1 MLTWTDFISLNHSQK
16 SDWWAS
22 VFSES
27 CRAGA
32 FPCFLIVLLIWK
44 RDYFECFKIHVDCR
58 EVWWHSHWIFLCCDF
73 FLCVCICKL
82 EAKLHQN
89 ETDPKR
95 TVHRMYTLSHH
106 ILNCVIRLSRK
117 CLFFFCLCNFFFT
130 FSSKFKKKKVNSG
143 QIECDFKNEEDAG
156 SCQRWYMNTI
166 TMSLN
171 SRPSW
176 NYLFKVTQ
184 MI

>member
-1 MLTWTDFISLNHSQK
+1 MLFVYVHFTGFFLWICLLFPHLLNMYRCLQNNPFFLKMLTWTDFISLNHSQK

-117 CLFFFCLCNFFFT
+117 CLFFL
-130 FSSKFKKKKVNSG
+130 SV
-143 QIECDFKNEEDAG
+143 
-156 SCQRWYMNTI
+156 
-166 TMSLN
+166 
-171 SRPSW
+171 
-176 NYLFKVTQ
+176 
-184 MI
+184 

>member
-1 MLTWTDFISLNHSQK
+1 MNDLNSDFDHVICLRSFYGILLVNLFTFPSFAEYVSLFTKQSFFFFSFFLKMLTWTDFISLNHSQK

-117 CLFFFCLCNFFFT
+117 CLFFFL
-130 FSSKFKKKKVNSG
+130 SV
-143 QIECDFKNEEDAG
+143 
-156 SCQRWYMNTI
+156 
-166 TMSLN
+166 
-171 SRPSW
+171 
-176 NYLFKVTQ
+176 
-184 MI
+184 

>member
-1 MLTWTDFISLNHSQK
+1 MLFVYVHFTGFFLWICLLFPHLLNMYHCLQNNPFFFFFFFLKMLTWTDFISLNHSQK

-117 CLFFFCLCNFFFT
+117 CLFFL
-130 FSSKFKKKKVNSG
+130 SV
-143 QIECDFKNEEDAG
+143 
-156 SCQRWYMNTI
+156 
-166 TMSLN
+166 
-171 SRPSW
+171 
-176 NYLFKVTQ
+176 
-184 MI
+184 